1 MSRITLD
8 IGHRGMQHLCIKW
21 IERGGESKE
30 FPLWIDTGP
39 NPNNA
44 TELQIGCVITDTH
57 GDECKGP
64 VLITQDRD
72 RSINSSGLIWQ
83 IHKEQIDKL
92 KAENAEL
99 KQKLQASDEERAAG
113 EQRAESPK
121 IYQND
126 LNNAFRYLQVE
137 YNRLLQILTI
147 VEDQIATLF
156 AENENLKKDV
166 KRVNKSRDAFCD
178 VYDRLLTENIAMKAK
193 AQTP

>member
-8 IGHRGMQHLCIKW
+8 IGFNGMQHLCIKW

-64 VLITQDRD
+64 VLIMQGRD
-72 RSINSSGLIWQ
+72 RSINSSGFIWQ
-83 IHKEQIDKL
+83 IDKEQMDKL
-92 KAENAEL
+92 KEENA
-99 KQKLQASDEERAAG
+99 
-113 EQRAESPK
+113 
-121 IYQND
+121 
-126 LNNAFRYLQVE
+126 
-137 YNRLLQILTI
+137 RLLRKLTLSQ
-147 VEDQIATLF
+147 EQCATLF

-178 VYDRLLTENIAMKAK
+178 VYDRLLTENIALKAK
-193 AQTP
+193 AQTL